1 MLSCSCTAATKLNTT
16 AVRFFFCFSKVN
28 CLFGFSS
35 RTQRDSSVAAFV
47 IVHSGSYG
55 RLKEKYFYI
64 YFCSTTAALKWNAA
78 AIGFQLLFEPGL
90 FIWLL
95 GWEQSC
101 HVFIKSES
109 WTCSL
114 SLFQELHQSRTQSLQ
129 TFWSAGQRLEDG
141 RRWAPQISTA
151 EILWFRL
158 LCALLR
164 AVGDSEGAMFHV
176 KCFRKVAT
184 ATLHEIYPSFSEEQE
199 YILAIL
205 FYVCYPFG
213 NCSFI
218 ML

>member
-16 AVRFFFCFSKVN
+16 AVRFFF
-28 CLFGFSS
+28 LFFQSELFIWFFVHDPKGFIGGCVCNSS
-35 RTQRDSSVAAFV
+35 F
-47 IVHSGSYG
+47 
-55 RLKEKYFYI
+55 RLLGQTKRKIFLH
-64 YFCSTTAALKWNAA
+64 FCSTTAASKWNAA
-78 AIGFQLLFEPGL
+78 AIRFQLLFESGL

-95 GWEQSC
+95 GWEKSC

-114 SLFQELHQSRTQSLQ
+114 SRFQELHQSRTQSLQ
-129 TFWSAGQRLEDG
+129 TFWPAGQRLEDG
-141 RRWAPQISTA
+141 RLWASQISTA

>member
-1 MLSCSCTAATKLNTT
+1 MQVVKADYRGNLSTFQILNYSCSCNATSTWNTV
-16 AVRFFFCFSKVN
+16 AVK
-28 CLFGFSS
+28 
-35 RTQRDSSVAAFV
+35 
-47 IVHSGSYG
+47 I
-55 RLKEKYFYI
+55 
-64 YFCSTTAALKWNAA
+64 
-78 AIGFQLLFEPGL
+78 LLLLEAGL

-114 SLFQELHQSRTQSLQ
+114 SLFQELYQSRTQSLQ